1 MHYLWSLIHKFKLYE
16 KAPKNCSWGNM
27 LFQIFYFATNF
38 YQCSCCFLAI
48 TAINNS
54 MGTHRKDARIFCV
67 MLCEAHG
74 RIKHFP
80 LILQKEQHSRKE
92 ICGFIC
98 AWKKKALYNLHLW
111 CLQKIILQ
119 QFMINKRLS
128 IHLFV
133 LPSL

>member
-16 KAPKNCSWGNM
+16 KAPKKCSWGNM
-27 LFQIFYFATNF
+27 LFRIFYFPTNF
-38 YQCSCCFLAI
+38 YQCCWCFLAI

-92 ICGFIC
+92 ICGFIS